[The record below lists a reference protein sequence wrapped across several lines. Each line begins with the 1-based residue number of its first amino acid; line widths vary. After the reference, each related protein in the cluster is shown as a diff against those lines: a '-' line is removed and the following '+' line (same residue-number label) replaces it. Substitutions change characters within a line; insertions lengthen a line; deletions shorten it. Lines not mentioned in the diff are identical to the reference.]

1 MATLANVIALVLGVL
16 RPALFVGA
24 VVVTAVCGLDWLV
37 RTRRINAFNPV
48 ARFFRRTV
56 EPLMA
61 PIERRIVRSGGVPS
75 HAPWWML
82 AALVVG
88 GIVLLS
94 LLEFAHDQFAI
105 ASMAAAGGPGSI
117 VRLLVFWLFGV
128 LKLSLVVRVI
138 VSWLPVSP
146 YKWYVRWAF
155 VLSEPM
161 LRPLRAIIPPLGPMD
176 VTPVVAYFLLAL
188 LLEPFVLSLL

>member
-1 MATLANVIALVLGVL
+1 MATLANLLVTLLGVL
-16 RPALFVGA
+16 RPALFIGA
-24 VVVTAVCGLDWLV
+24 VAVTAVCGLDWLV
-37 RTRRINAFNPV
+37 RTRRINPFHPV
-48 ARFFRRTV
+48 SRFFRSSV

-61 PIERRIVRSGGVPS
+61 PIERRIVRAGGVPS

-82 AALVVG
+82 AALMIG

-94 LLEFAHDQFAI
+94 LVEFVHDQLAMAAI
-105 ASMAAAGGPGSI
+105 AASGGTRSVI
-117 VRLLVFWLFGV
+117 YLLVSWTFGV
-128 LKLSLVVRVI
+128 LKVALLARVI

-161 LRPLRAIIPPLGPMD
+161 LRPLRAVIPPFGPMD
-176 VTPVVAYFLLAL
+176 VTPVAAYVILL
-188 LLEPFVLSLL
+188 LLEWIVLRGL